1 MCDRGREK
9 GVAIGERGLGVGL
22 EIITDPSG
30 NKWILLQKILRNY
43 DNKEAQPRHSIQRRE
58 MGRGT

>member
-9 GVAIGERGLGVGL
+9 GVAIGEGGGDL

-30 NKWILLQKILRNY
+30 DKRILLQKILKGY
-43 DNKEAQPRHSIQRRE
+43 ANKEAQPSDLI
-58 MGRGT
+58 

>member
-9 GVAIGERGLGVGL
+9 GVAIGERGLGVDL

-43 DNKEAQPRHSIQRRE
+43 ANKEAQPRHSI
-58 MGRGT
+58 